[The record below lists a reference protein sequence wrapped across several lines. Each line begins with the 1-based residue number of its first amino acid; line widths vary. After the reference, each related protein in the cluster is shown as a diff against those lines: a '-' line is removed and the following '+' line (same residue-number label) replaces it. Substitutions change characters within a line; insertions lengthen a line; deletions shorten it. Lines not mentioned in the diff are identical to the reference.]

1 MTKTM
6 GLKKPAISVGQHS
19 TAGRKDRNDDSYGV
33 LIPEPVL
40 LETKG
45 IAMAIADGM
54 SSSEAAKEAS
64 ETCVRSFL
72 TDYFATHQSWT
83 VKTSVERV
91 LSAVNRWLHSQ
102 SEAHYDSGRGMVSTF
117 SGIVLKSSL
126 AHIFHAGDSRI
137 YLIRDGAIERLTN
150 DHRVRV
156 SGKQEYLSRAFGIS
170 RDLAVDYRTL
180 PIERGD
186 ILLFTTDGVH
196 DFLRDGQMAN
206 IVRAEPN
213 DLDGAAARIVAAAF
227 ANNSNDNLTCQ
238 IVRIDDPGA
247 TDQKALQQR
256 LSALPFPPEIS
267 PGSTFEGYKI
277 VRELHL
283 SNRTQVYL
291 AEDQETHERVV
302 IKTPSVNFE
311 DDATYI
317 EMFTREEW
325 VGQLVS
331 SPHVLKVLAPKRLR
345 KSLYYVTE
353 YFEGQTLRQWML
365 DHPDRDLEAV
375 RGIVEQI
382 VKGLRVFHRKEIL
395 HRDLKPENILIDRS
409 GLVKIIDFGSSRV
422 AGIEEIA
429 SPVGRPALLGTEGYT
444 APEYHRD
451 VQPTTRSDI
460 YSLGVIAYE
469 LLTGQLPYGR
479 GFTTRRDV
487 DRLAYIPATQLDPNV
502 PRWVDAALAKAVHKD
517 PLQRTEV
524 LSALVEDLRKPNTAL
539 ITNRAVP
546 LIERNPIAF
555 WKVVSLVLAVVNLC
569 LLVLLFPAR

>member
-487 DRLAYIPATQLDPNV
+487 DRLAYIPATQLNPNV

>member
-1 MTKTM
+1 M

-429 SPVGRPALLGTEGYT
+429 SPVGRPVLLGTEGYT

-487 DRLAYIPATQLDPNV
+487 DRLAYIPATQLNPNV